1 MDMKNGALR
10 VALTHP
16 TSVQSKIQ
24 NALMS
29 ESYLEIERHRAAIV
43 RTDLSRP
50 VRLAVEWA
58 IINHDTT
65 FFDYGCGHGGDV
77 QRVANLGYT
86 SAGWD
91 PYYYPDTPT
100 LTADVV
106 NLGFVLNVIED
117 PEERQE
123 SLLQAWELT
132 RRVLIVATQVLIN
145 APSKTQIA
153 YGDGIVTRR
162 NTFQKYYEQEEL
174 KTYIDKVLNVDAVP
188 VALGI
193 YFVFRD
199 EAEKE
204 GYKAKRFFSN
214 TSTPRVR
221 IASKRFEDYKE
232 KLEPLM
238 AFFTKRGRLPVKG
251 EWENEQELLSEFGN
265 FRRAFAVVCQA
276 TDEAEWDAIA
286 YRRSLDIQVYLA
298 LTHFERRPA
307 WQKLAPE
314 MRHDIKAFFGSY
326 EEACQVADAKLFSLG
341 QPGVVESA
349 CQKSKLGKH
358 TRSALYVHVCA
369 LCELDPL
376 LRIYEGCASRTIGR
390 VDGATLIK
398 FSTDEPRVSYLF
410 YPDFDTDPHPALKT
424 SISIDL
430 KSLKITHRDY
440 ETRANPPILH
450 RKETFVAPNYSLYE
464 EFAKLTQQEQEL
476 GLLNDKSDIG
486 TREGWVKC
494 LDQHGVEIRNHQV
507 YQIDVD
513 A

>member
-1 MDMKNGALR
+1 
-10 VALTHP
+10 
-16 TSVQSKIQ
+16 
-24 NALMS
+24 MS
-29 ESYLEIERHRAAIV
+29 ESYLEIERHKAAIF

-50 VRLAVEWA
+50 VRLAIESA
-58 IINHDTT
+58 ILTNDTT

-86 SAGWD
+86 STGWD
-91 PYYYPDTPT
+91 PYYYPDTPIFA
-100 LTADVV
+100 ADIV

-117 PEERQE
+117 PEERQK
-123 SLLQAWELT
+123 SLIQAWELT
-132 RRVLIVATQVLIN
+132 RKVLIVATQVLIN

-174 KTYIDKVLNVDAVP
+174 KSYIDTVLNVDAVP

-204 GYKAKRFFSN
+204 VYKARRFFSN

-221 IASKRFEDYKE
+221 IPSKRFEDYKE

-251 EWENEQELLSEFGN
+251 ELENEQELLSEFGS

-276 TDEAEWDAIA
+276 TDEVEWDAIA

-298 LTHFERRPA
+298 LTHFDRRPSS
-307 WQKLAPE
+307 QKLAPE
-314 MRHDIKAFFGSY
+314 MRHDIKAFFGCY
-326 EEACQVADAKLFSLG
+326 EEACEVADAKLFSLG
-341 QPGVVESA
+341 KPGVVENA
-349 CQKSKLGKH
+349 CQKSKVGKH

-369 LCELDPL
+369 LGELDSL

-398 FSTDEPRVSYLF
+398 FSTDEPRISYLF
-410 YPDFDTDPHPALKT
+410 YPEFDTDAHPALKT
-424 SISIDL
+424 SISIEL
-430 KSLKITHRDY
+430 KSLRITHRDY
-440 ETRANPPILH
+440 EVRANPPILH
-450 RKETFVAPNYSLYE
+450 RKETFVTPEYPLYE
-464 EFAKLTQQEQEL
+464 EFAQLTRQEEDL
-476 GLLNDKSDIG
+476 GLLQHKSDIG
-486 TREGWVKC
+486 TREGWGKC
-494 LDQHGVEIRNHQV
+494 LAEYGVVIRGHQV
-507 YQIDVD
+507 YGIDEPRRR
-513 A
+513 